1 MAYTWGSTTLKV
13 AKNSYTPPIAE
24 NGLTEIQILPDALG
38 NPASVIQQGGRTRK
52 RISLTGYATESE
64 YYALLTDLYAATS
77 KTFTDT
83 DGNAVTCVI
92 ESLSCMREDNDLY
105 PYVYTITL
113 MEA

>member
-13 AKNSYTPPIAE
+13 AKNSFTPPIAQ
-24 NGLTEIQILPDALG
+24 NGLTEIQILPDTSG

-52 RISLTGYATESE
+52 RISFSGYATETT
-64 YYALLTDLYAATS
+64 YYTLLTDLYAATS
-77 KTFTDT
+77 RTFTDT

-92 ESLSCMREDNDLY
+92 ESLSAIREDNGLY
-105 PYVYTITL
+105 PYVYSITL

>member
-24 NGLTEIQILPDALG
+24 NGITEIQILPDG
-38 NPASVIQQGGRTRK
+38 TTNPASIIQQGGRTRK
-52 RISLTGYATESE
+52 RISFTGYATESG
-64 YYALLTDLYAATS
+64 YYALLSDLYAVTS
-77 KTFTDT
+77 RVFTDT

-92 ESLSCMREDNDLY
+92 ESLSATREDNDLY
-105 PYVYTITL
+105 PYVYSITL